1 MVTQRPTGSDNMIH
15 AGDVLIVGAG
25 LAGLFAALQCDGPVT
40 VLSPAPM
47 GSGASSTWAQGG
59 IAAALGNDDTPERHA
74 CDTEAAGAG
83 IVDPTI
89 ARILAA
95 EARQRIDDL
104 ENLGVPFDHDPSGHL
119 ILGREAAHS
128 RNRIVRVT
136 GDRAG
141 AAIMASLVEKVRQTP
156 RIRVI
161 EGLLAYELAM
171 ESGRVAGVYAHPV
184 GDKASTVLIRSEATI
199 LAMGGVGGLY
209 EVTTN
214 PTQARGQ
221 GVGMAAR
228 KGAVIAD
235 PEFVQFHPTAIA
247 TGQDPSPLATEALR
261 GEGAILVN
269 DRGERFMPQT
279 HPDAELAPRD
289 VVARA
294 IFRQLR
300 SGRRV
305 FLDATTAV
313 GSRFPDA
320 FPTVFSHCIQAGF
333 DPRNSPIPVAPAAHY
348 HMGGISVDQSARS
361 TLPGLWAIGECA
373 ATGAHGAN
381 RLASNSLL
389 EAIVFGAR
397 AAKDI
402 NATVRPT
409 RSKPTAIMRPETST
423 ASSPPAF
430 SNLRRMM
437 TANVGLERNAEDLR
451 QALEF
456 ILKLENAAGQDPDL
470 RNMTATCLLIAG
482 AALMRTESRGGHF
495 RTDFPLTQA
504 GWARRTFVTLDQ
516 IRQHMASNTDRQ
528 ETQPLISAGKA

>member
-1 MVTQRPTGSDNMIH
+1 MVKRPMGSDNVID

-25 LAGLFAALQCDGPVT
+25 LAGLFAALQCKGAVT
-40 VLSPAPM
+40 VLSPVPM

-59 IAAALGNDDTPERHA
+59 IAAALGADDTPDLHA
-74 CDTEAAGAG
+74 RDTEAAGAG

-89 ARILAA
+89 AHLLAV
-95 EARQRIDDL
+95 EARQRIADL
-104 ENLGVPFDHDPSGHL
+104 ADLGVPFDHDASGHL

-128 RNRIVRVT
+128 RNRIVRVK

-141 AAIMASLVEKVRQTP
+141 AAIMASLVAKVRQTP

-184 GDKASTVLIRSEATI
+184 GDRASTLLIRSQATI

-214 PTQARGQ
+214 PAQARGQ

-247 TGQDPSPLATEALR
+247 IGRDPSPLATEALR

-279 HPDAELAPRD
+279 HQDAELAPRD

-294 IFRQLR
+294 IFRQIR

-305 FLDATTAV
+305 FLDARKAV
-313 GSRFPDA
+313 GTRFQDA
-320 FPTVFSHCIQAGF
+320 FPTVFSHCIEAGI
-333 DPRNSPIPVAPAAHY
+333 DPGQSPIPVAPAAHY
-348 HMGGISVDQSARS
+348 HMGGISVDQNARS

-373 ATGAHGAN
+373 STGAHGAN

-397 AAKDI
+397 AAIDI
-402 NATVRPT
+402 NATIRPT
-409 RSKPTAIMRPETST
+409 SSPLTAIMQPEPILP
-423 ASSPPAF
+423 SPPPAL

-437 TANVGLERNAEDLR
+437 TANVGLERNARDLR
-451 QALEF
+451 DALDV
-456 ILKLENAAGQDPDL
+456 ILKLEKAAGQDPDL

-495 RTDFPLTQA
+495 RNDFPATQA
-504 GWARRTFVTLDQ
+504 NWAHRTFVTLDH
-516 IRQHMASNTDRQ
+516 IRDYVASDATGLRS
-528 ETQPLISAGKA
+528 QPLISAGTA